1 MTRHADRI
9 KALLRLLRSN
19 PGEAGFIR
27 MMIQI
32 ELSLIA
38 K

>member
-27 MMIQI
+27 MMIAI
-32 ELSLIA
+32 ELEA
-38 K
+38 MKK